1 MVGRFRSLLEHQGFS
16 LTPLQTPWVRKRLA
30 LPDDEL
36 LAQMLLL
43 TSDNRCYGGADALV
57 EIARHIWWGWP
68 LFALSRLPG
77 ARSLPMSAAPAIQG
91 YLQEG
96 GDLLALGLPGETAT
110 PLPIKTP
117 PKTLKVPKPERE
129 LPRLLVSPDV
139 LENVPPPS

>member
-1 MVGRFRSLLEHQGFS
+1 MSGESTKHSDHPDPRGWVLYDGDCPFCRRMVGRFRSLLEHQGFS

-57 EIARHIWWGWP
+57 EIARHLWWGWP

-77 ARSLPMSAAPAIQG
+77 ARSLLSVG
-91 YLQEG
+91 YRRV
-96 GDLLALGLPGETAT
+96 A
-110 PLPIKTP
+110 
-117 PKTLKVPKPERE
+117 ERRHS
-129 LPRLLVSPDV
+129 LSPRAGP
-139 LENVPPPS
+139 